1 MKIKHIFFDLDHT
14 LWDFEKNSDLTFQM
28 LFEKHS
34 ISANL
39 SDFLIVYKPLN
50 REFWKLYRDEKIS
63 KEDLRY
69 QRLKQAFDAI
79 YYPISDEL
87 IHILAIEYIEF
98 LPEFSHLF
106 DHTFEIL
113 SYLKEKYELHIITN
127 GFEEIQVKKMES
139 SKISHFFSRVITSE
153 SVQVKKP
160 HPKVFYHALEVA
172 NATIENSIM
181 IGDSVEADIE
191 GALNIGMQAIH
202 CNFENEI
209 IESTKFRSITSL
221 LEIKRYL

>member
-1 MKIKHIFFDLDHT
+1 MKIEHIFFDLDHT

-39 SDFLIVYKPLN
+39 SEFLAVYKPLN

-69 QRLKQAFDAI
+69 QRLKIAFDRVQ
-79 YYPISDEL
+79 YPISDEL
-87 IHILAIEYIEF
+87 IHVLAIEYIEY

-106 DHTFEIL
+106 DDTFEIL
-113 SYLKEKYELHIITN
+113 TYLKEKYELHIITN
-127 GFEEIQVKKMES
+127 GFEEIQTKKMDS
-139 SKISHFFSRVITSE
+139 SKISHFFSRIITSD

-160 HPKVFYHALEVA
+160 NPKVFYHALEVA

-191 GALNIGMQAIH
+191 GAMNIGMQAIH
-202 CNFENEI
+202 CNFENEEI
-209 IESTKFRSITSL
+209 VATNFRSIKSL
-221 LEIKRYL
+221 LEIKQYL

>member
-1 MKIKHIFFDLDHT
+1 MKIEHIFFDLDHT

-39 SDFLIVYKPLN
+39 SEFLAVYKPLN

-69 QRLKQAFDAI
+69 QRLKRAFDRVQ
-79 YYPISDEL
+79 YPISDEL
-87 IHILAIEYIEF
+87 IHLLAIEYIEY

-106 DHTFEIL
+106 DDTFEIL
-113 SYLKEKYELHIITN
+113 TYLKEKYELHIITN
-127 GFEEIQVKKMES
+127 GFEEIQTKKMDS
-139 SKISHFFSRVITSE
+139 SKISHFFSRIITSD

-160 HPKVFYHALEVA
+160 NPKVFYHALEVA

-191 GALNIGMQAIH
+191 GAMNIGMQAIH
-202 CNFENEI
+202 CNFENEEI
-209 IESTKFRSITSL
+209 VATNFRSIKSL
-221 LEIKRYL
+221 LEIKQYL